1 MTTSTTGSYTS
12 LDDKGKKVISDWVGD
27 MVALE
32 AHIEEALDHQLKV
45 KDQVPAAA
53 SAVQHFHDSTKGNR
67 DRLKAY
73 QEKIGTTGG
82 NPVIAVG
89 ASVLGK
95 AAGLIDRV
103 RNDTVTKSLRDDYTA
118 FNHASVGYTLLHTTA
133 LALGDGETAQL
144 AAQNLKVHASNVQ
157 HINHIISDVV
167 LAEIQKDDYPVVNT
181 DAPAETRKAIDAIWS
196 ETDQAG
202 TSL

>member
-1 MTTSTTGSYTS
+1 MSTGYAS
-12 LDDKGKKVISDWVGD
+12 LDEKGQKVIADWVGD

-53 SAVQHFHDSTKGNR
+53 AAVQKFHDSTKANR

-73 QEKIGTTGG
+73 QEKIGSTAG
-82 NPVIAVG
+82 NPVIAAG

-118 FNHASVGYTLLHTTA
+118 FNHATVGYTLLHTTA
-133 LALGDGETAQL
+133 TALGDTETADL
-144 AAQNLKVHASNVQ
+144 AAANLKVHAANVQ
-157 HINHIISDVV
+157 HINHIISDVAM
-167 LAEIQKDDYPVVNT
+167 AEIQKDGYPVR
-181 DAPAETRKAIDAIWS
+181 DASAADTTRKAIDSIWK

-202 TSL
+202 SSL

>member
-1 MTTSTTGSYTS
+1 MTTTVGNYAG
-12 LDDKGKKVISDWVGD
+12 LDDKGKKVIKDWIGD
-27 MVALE
+27 MVAIE
-32 AHIEEALDHQLKV
+32 AHIEEALDAQLKV

-53 SAVQHFHDSTKGNR
+53 SSIQTFHDTTKANR

-82 NPVIAVG
+82 NPVIDAG

-95 AAGLIDRV
+95 AAGLIDRF
-103 RNDTVTKSLRDDYTA
+103 RSDTLTKSIRDDYTA
-118 FNHASVGYTLLHTTA
+118 FNHASIGYTLLHTTA
-133 LALGDGETAQL
+133 LALGDGESADL

-157 HINHIISDVV
+157 HINHIISDVAM
-167 LAEIQKDDYPVVNT
+167 AEIQKDGYPVKNT
-181 DAPAETRKAIDAIWS
+181 EAAAETRKAIDSIWK
-196 ETDQAG
+196 ETDQVG